1 MHARGSA
8 LVSQDEIGT
17 ELKSANSLS
26 YKLNKFDFGWKGTGV
41 EHFSFHALNKT
52 GSWGAMMWEPGNGI
66 GHWVVV
72 KGVDDAENVIIY
84 DPYQGSKYMMTEQ
97 NFKEVWNGYSV
108 FKPLH

>member
-1 MHARGSA
+1 
-8 LVSQDEIGT
+8 
-17 ELKSANSLS
+17 
-26 YKLNKFDFGWKGTGV
+26 
-41 EHFSFHALNKT
+41 
-52 GSWGAMMWEPGNGI
+52 MWEPGNGI

-97 NFKEVWNGYSV
+97 NFKDVWNGYSV